1 MCLYNSF
8 IALLVQAEQ
17 IFPWQP
23 VEYNNVIHRKI
34 SSWNL
39 WLFFST
45 AAVNPSGLTSLLN
58 TASVYEHYI
67 LGFKCPVHFGT
78 SIQIQLPHPIND
90 HIWPESEKT
99 PDMPPPSA
107 PSSTNTVSARLSDT
121 FPTHDG
127 SLSCPLCCQHT
138 QPGESEKMDT

>member
-1 MCLYNSF
+1 M
-8 IALLVQAEQ
+8 
-17 IFPWQP
+17 
-23 VEYNNVIHRKI
+23 IHRKI

-45 AAVNPSGLTSLLN
+45 AAVNPSGLASLLN

-99 PDMPPPSA
+99 PDMLPPPTL
-107 PSSTNTVSARLSDT
+107 SSTVTVCGRLSDT
-121 FPTHDG
+121 FSSPRRISLLSSLLSTHPAWQVREDG
-127 SLSCPLCCQHT
+127 HVSKTAAFRGFHDRCPEPIIT
-138 QPGESEKMDT
+138 F